1 MGKRRSSPDI
11 CLEYAFD
18 RLFTAKLQRVYEIL
32 VPDRVRVTGEVAT
45 SRGDRHEERR
55 DLRQSLLRPTEG
67 GAHDRE
73 SNSGVDRLCSRTR
86 LSRAGNGSSKTKDLA
101 APICSV
107 PGSSRSAI
115 SPRKDNCRRC
125 WCIRRIG

>member
-45 SRGDRHEERR
+45 STGDRHEERR

-86 LSRAGNGSSKTKDLA
+86 LSRAAGMDLRRRRILA

-107 PGSSRSAI
+107 PGSSRS
-115 SPRKDNCRRC
+115 
-125 WCIRRIG
+125 